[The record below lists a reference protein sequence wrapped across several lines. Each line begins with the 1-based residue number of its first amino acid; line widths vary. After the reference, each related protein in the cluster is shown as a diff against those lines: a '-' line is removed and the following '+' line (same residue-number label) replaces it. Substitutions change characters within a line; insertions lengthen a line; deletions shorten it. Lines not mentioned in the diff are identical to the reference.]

1 MKTKTKVKKQY
12 ALKITR
18 NTAERTVNVHP
29 VTLAPP
35 DATPYRLKYPRPYY
49 AESLQLFPTKKE
61 AEAAREAELIAA
73 EFAMKSDAEL
83 SAILR
88 ADMERLANFGISGS
102 GLCRVS
108 GVKRSALASYLN
120 CGNPPNPRIAA
131 KFHIITENFARVAES
146 AARILP
152 EAGGCGNPRKGRGG
166 QSDIWMTQKR
176 FSPPRKTD

>member
-1 MKTKTKVKKQY
+1 MKKKVKTGRQY

-18 NTAERTVNVHP
+18 NTREKEVKVHP
-29 VTLAPP
+29 VTIAPP
-35 DATPYRLKYPRPYY
+35 DAAPYRLKYPRPYY

-73 EFAMKSDAEL
+73 EFATKSDAEL

-102 GLCRVS
+102 ALCRVS
-108 GVKRSALASYLN
+108 GVKRSTLACYLN
-120 CGNPPNPRIAA
+120 CGNPPNPRVIA
-131 KFHIITENFARVAES
+131 KIHIITEAFARVANS

-152 EAGGCGNPRKGRGG
+152 ESGGCGNPRKGRGG

-176 FSPPRKTD
+176 FNPPKKTD